1 MRRVVAV
8 SMLFCAAVWMGAQTK
23 KPAKHTTRAAKA
35 KKSAPAPV
43 AAGPSK
49 ITGPAHKTPSGAEYW
64 DIKPGTGEEATKGKT
79 VSILYVGWLA
89 DGKKF
94 GATDDPDI
102 PLELTIGNGRQIKGW
117 DEGMVGM
124 RVGGKRQLRI
134 PPSAAY
140 GSKGAPPVIPPNA
153 TLIMDVQLVGVKPG
167 PKPSG
172 KTEPKASVKK

>member
-1 MRRVVAV
+1 MRRVVAI
-8 SMLFCAAVWMGAQTK
+8 SILFCAAAWMGAQTK
-23 KPAKHTTRAAKA
+23 KPAKHTIRVTRHKKA
-35 KKSAPAPV
+35 APV
-43 AAGPSK
+43 TAAAAGPSK
-49 ITGPAHKTPSGAEYW
+49 VTGPAHKTPSGAEYW
-64 DIKPGTGEEATKGKT
+64 DIKPGNGEEAAKGTT

-102 PLELTIGNGRQIKGW
+102 PLELTIGNGHQIKGW

-140 GSKGAPPVIPPNA
+140 GSRGAPPVIPPNA
-153 TLIMDVQLVGVKPG
+153 TLIMDVQLVGVKPA
-167 PKPSG
+167 PKS
-172 KTEPKASVKK
+172 K

>member
-1 MRRVVAV
+1 MRRVVAITI
-8 SMLFCAAVWMGAQTK
+8 LFCAAVWIGAQTK
-23 KPAKHTTRAAKA
+23 KPAKHTTRVTRHKKA
-35 KKSAPAPV
+35 TPATAPV
-43 AAGPSK
+43 SGPSRV
-49 ITGPAHKTPSGAEYW
+49 TGPAHKTPSGAEYW
-64 DIKPGTGEEATKGKT
+64 DIKVGKGEQATVGET

-117 DEGMVGM
+117 EEGMIGM

-140 GSKGAPPVIPPNA
+140 GSRGAPPVIPPNA
-153 TLIMDVQLVGVKPG
+153 TLIMDVELVGVKPAQ
-167 PKPSG
+167 KS
-172 KTEPKASVKK
+172 K